1 MDVVKIA
8 VLGLLG
14 AVTGLFFRQLRPEY
28 TLYVSLATGVL
39 VLIYAAGKLE
49 TVFAMLR
56 QLQSYLPIKSTYVT
70 AILKMVGIAY
80 IGQFSAGLCRDAGC
94 SSVAGQIELFCK
106 LSILLVS
113 MPILLA
119 LLETLQGFL
128 G

>member
-8 VLGLLG
+8 VLGLMG
-14 AVTGLFFRQLRPEY
+14 VMAGLFFKQARPEY
-28 TLYVSLATGVL
+28 TLYISLATGL
-39 VLIYAAGKLE
+39 LILILAAGKLE
-49 TVFAMLR
+49 AVFALLR
-56 QLQSYLPIKSTYVT
+56 QIQAYLPIKTAYVT

-80 IGQFSAGLCRDAGC
+80 IGQFSAGLCRDAGY

-106 LSILLVS
+106 LSILLIS
-113 MPILLA
+113 LPILLA

>member
-8 VLGLLG
+8 VLGLMG
-14 AVTGLFFRQLRPEY
+14 VGLFFKQARPEY
-28 TLYVSLATGVL
+28 TLYISLATGL
-39 VLIYAAGKLE
+39 LILILAAGKLE
-49 TVFAMLR
+49 AVFALLR
-56 QLQSYLPIKSTYVT
+56 QIQAYLPIKTAYVT

-80 IGQFSAGLCRDAGC
+80 IGQFSAGLCRDAGY

-106 LSILLVS
+106 LSILLIS
-113 MPILLA
+113 LPILLA

>member
-8 VLGLLG
+8 VLGLMG
-14 AVTGLFFRQLRPEY
+14 VMVGLFFKQARPEY
-28 TLYVSLATGVL
+28 TLYISLATGL
-39 VLIYAAGKLE
+39 LILILAAGKLE
-49 TVFAMLR
+49 AVFALLR
-56 QLQSYLPIKSTYVT
+56 QIQAYLPIKTAYVT

-80 IGQFSAGLCRDAGC
+80 IGQFSAGLCRDAGY

-106 LSILLVS
+106 LSILLIS
-113 MPILLA
+113 LPILLA